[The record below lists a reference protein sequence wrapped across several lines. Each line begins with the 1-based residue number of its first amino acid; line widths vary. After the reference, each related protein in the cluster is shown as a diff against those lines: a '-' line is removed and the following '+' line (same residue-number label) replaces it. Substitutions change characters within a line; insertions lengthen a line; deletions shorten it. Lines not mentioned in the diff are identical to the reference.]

1 MRYRIKLHRNLT
13 SSYQDIYGTIYN
25 LKNTKISI
33 RSETEF
39 KCHGNVITSRL
50 QRNTYAYQVRTSISG
65 RHFSSFCTDRQ
76 TDTDRRT
83 DVTKNN
89 TCTHFAEHSWQA
101 GNNLALSVSVNYESG
116 LCKLANGSDSRH
128 VSNALAFRF
137 KISAVSAARVHH
149 FYVSESASMQIHP
162 RSPRHTS
169 VRGSAPSR

>member
-1 MRYRIKLHRNLT
+1 M
-13 SSYQDIYGTIYN
+13 
-25 LKNTKISI
+25 
-33 RSETEF
+33 
-39 KCHGNVITSRL
+39 
-50 QRNTYAYQVRTSISG
+50 
-65 RHFSSFCTDRQ
+65 
-76 TDTDRRT
+76 
-83 DVTKNN
+83 TKNN

-162 RSPRHTS
+162 RSPHVCAWFSAKSLDGARSCPQRHHS
-169 VRGSAPSR
+169 VSTASSVIRLSSNGDVAGGRGGTRTHYTHTRGLIRGRNVIEKVLYNCRAVGRAPGRTV